1 MYVVTVSVFSRR
13 SATYNMTDLR
23 VLPEV
28 CHVVVGGYYM
38 ALEKKYGTG
47 SEKSFFF
54 SQSLLKQ
61 CNVNVIQFF
70 CSYINVSIALLIEN
84 NLSTALTVSK
94 K

>member
-1 MYVVTVSVFSRR
+1 
-13 SATYNMTDLR
+13 
-23 VLPEV
+23 
-28 CHVVVGGYYM
+28 M

-47 SEKSFFF
+47 SEKSFFS

-70 CSYINVSIALLIEN
+70 CSYTNVNIALLIEN